1 MTETVMQYVEEVVRL
16 AWAVVVVVVAG
27 EIV

>member
-16 AWAVVVVVVAG
+16 AWAVVVVAG

>member
-16 AWAVVVVVVAG
+16 AWAVVVVVAG